1 MGVAGKRNVTIIRLG
16 VLPLQSQEHYALY
29 TTHYAVCTVRYA
41 SIRLGV
47 LPQSREPA
55 HKLQPPLIPPALD
68 PDLVS
73 LTFLKVDQGREEIWS
88 N

>member
-1 MGVAGKRNVTIIRLG
+1 MHFKNM
-16 VLPLQSQEHYALY
+16 HYALCTVHY
-29 TTHYAVCTVRYA
+29 ALCTTHCALRTVRYA

-73 LTFLKVDQGREEIWS
+73 HTFLKVDQSGKEIWF